1 MQIRS
6 RKLHFGRPLSPSG
19 GYHHISRH
27 REPQMYFPATAFLSP
42 LLAVLLLPVVQPPH
56 RQLQNHC
63 PKSSHSYPKRA
74 PADPESPPG
83 RSLRHPLP
91 IVLGLRVKI

>member
-1 MQIRS
+1 MQTPS
-6 RKLHFGRPLSPSG
+6 RKFHFGSPLSLSE
-19 GYHHISRH
+19 GYHRISRY
-27 REPQMYFPATAFLSP
+27 REPLMYFPATAFLSP
-42 LLAVLLLPVVQPPH
+42 LFAVLLLPVVQPPP

-63 PKSSHSYPKRA
+63 PKSNHSYPKKA

-91 IVLGLRVKI
+91 IVL